1 MGKPRSPTTPG
12 EPMAKDDVTPGVQ
25 EFVTP
30 RVHGDFNQYPFGT
43 RGDLATKLLW
53 TIDDFGAHF
62 VPEGL
67 QWDSSRGYPS
77 HTNISPSA
85 YSGGEAWRTGANEI
99 TINAGSSSFGYN
111 AMYAETLSG
120 QALEAYKAE
129 MQARFDRAAG
139 YFRQLGFEVKVIPL
153 TER

>member
-1 MGKPRSPTTPG
+1 LR
-12 EPMAKDDVTPGVQ
+12 KDDVTPAVQ

-30 RVHGDFNQYPFGT
+30 RVHGDFNRYPIGT

-53 TIDDFGAHF
+53 TIDDAGAHF

-67 QWDSSRGYPS
+67 QWNSSRGYPS
-77 HTNISPSA
+77 HTNMSYSA
-85 YSGGEAWRTGANEI
+85 YAGGDAWRTGPNEL

-120 QALEAYKAE
+120 QALETYRAE

-139 YFRQLGFEVKVIPL
+139 YLRLLGFEVRVIPII
-153 TER
+153 ER